1 MLTNHMQAQ
10 VRRLAH
16 TDAAHDNRKLAG
28 KLGEIYLCEARAEQV
43 KDERKCSRVG

>member
-1 MLTNHMQAQ
+1 MLANHMQAQ

-28 KLGEIYLCEARAEQV
+28 KLGEIYLCEARAEHV

>member
-1 MLTNHMQAQ
+1 MFADHMQAQ